1 MTLLHRRQFQ
11 DNNQIWLFMQNEGL
25 YLWTCFLLCFA
36 MVGICKST
44 PSPTRL
50 FSHRGVWQLWGISSL
65 VSLFPLTTDICQLC
79 HISHRSISLS
89 QFKHPWIESAQM
101 PTTHPSIK
109 LSWSIWFL
117 CHLFYFTTTQGS
129 QGAEADLFL
138 CIGRNN
144 GRQTALPSQVE
155 SFHLDTST
163 LQWIY
168 FKF

>member
-89 QFKHPWIESAQM
+89 QFKHPKCPPPIQVSNA
-101 PTTHPSIK
+101 HGLFGFFVICSILQPHK
-109 LSWSIWFL
+109 AAKGLRLI
-117 CHLFYFTTTQGS
+117 YF
-129 QGAEADLFL
+129 
-138 CIGRNN
+138 C
-144 GRQTALPSQVE
+144 ALVVTMEDRPH
-155 SFHLDTST
+155 FHL
-163 LQWIY
+163 
-168 FKF
+168 K